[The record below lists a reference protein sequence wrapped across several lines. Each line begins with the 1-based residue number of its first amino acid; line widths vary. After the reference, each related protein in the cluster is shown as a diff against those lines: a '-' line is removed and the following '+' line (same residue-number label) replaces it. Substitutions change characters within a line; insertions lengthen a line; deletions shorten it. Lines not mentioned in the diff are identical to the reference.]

1 MAHWIWLDGRLVS
14 AEGPHLPVTDRGFQ
28 LGDGVFETARARR
41 GVVIELDEHLH
52 RLHESAWATAL
63 HLPIDDR
70 QLVGGIAELLAA
82 EGLAGDDG
90 DAAIR
95 ITVSRGSL
103 ERRGL
108 LPAGWEVARATVVI
122 QAWPYAP
129 PPIHRLE
136 RGVRAVTSSVRRD
149 PTSPLAGIKSTSRAD
164 YVFAALEAHR
174 AGADD
179 ALFLTLDG
187 AVSEGTT
194 ANVWALAGDRLR
206 TPPLGAAILAG
217 TTRTWLLAHAAEL
230 GLRAE
235 EAMFRPDDL
244 LAADEAFLSS
254 SVAGIVPLVAL
265 DGRPVGGG
273 RPGPWTRGLREARER
288 WIEAAA
294 RAGAALVPGEL
305 IAPVPG
311 RDRPAPV
318 PGHEG
323 PARVPGHEGPAR

>member
-1 MAHWIWLDGRLVS
+1 MARWIWLDGRLVP
-14 AEGPHLPVTDRGFQ
+14 AEGPHLSVTDRGFQ

-41 GVVIELDEHLH
+41 GVVIELDEHLR

-63 HLPIDDR
+63 HLPVDDR
-70 QLVGGIAELLAA
+70 QLAGGIGALLAA
-82 EGLAGDDG
+82 EDLAGDAG

-108 LPAGWEVARATVVI
+108 LPPGWETATATIVI

-129 PPIHRLE
+129 PPAHRLE
-136 RGVRAVTSSVRRD
+136 RGVRAITSSVRRD

-187 AVSEGTT
+187 AISEATT

-206 TPPLGAAILAG
+206 TPPLAAAILAG
-217 TTRTWLLAHAAEL
+217 TTRTWLLAHAADL

-235 EAMFRPDDL
+235 EAMLRPEDL

-254 SVAGIVPLVAL
+254 SVAGIVPIVAL
-265 DGRPVGGG
+265 DGRPVGRG

-294 RAGAALVPGEL
+294 RTGAAAGPGEPV
-305 IAPVPG
+305 APGPG
-311 RDRPAPV
+311 A
-318 PGHEG
+318 EG
-323 PARVPGHEGPAR
+323 PAR